1 MAYTKH
7 TWAANEIIDHT
18 KLNHIEDGV
27 AGTDAQFAEL
37 WEIVDEAQA
46 AIGQI
51 MENFQNK
58 KLFFDMLHPVG
69 SFYWTTA
76 AGSPVAQGLSDGTW
90 EQVTGRFLM
99 AAGGGY
105 TSGTT
110 GGEASHLLTL
120 NELPP
125 HRHDM
130 EIFTNHVSGSLPGG
144 NYVTLDTMLG
154 TANTNIMSTDGG
166 NFTVRIESTA
176 SYTESRLV
184 TGAFAFKARTTAT
197 GGESACSLFYLP

>member
-37 WEIVDEAQA
+37 WEIVDEGQA

-125 HRHDM
+125 HRHDV

-144 NYVTLDTMLG
+144 NAGYYYDNNSG
-154 TANTNIMSTDGG
+154 TGFKTDYTPAIDASQQAIGIIPPYLAAYCWH
-166 NFTVRIESTA
+166 RTA
-176 SYTESRLV
+176 
-184 TGAFAFKARTTAT
+184 
-197 GGESACSLFYLP
+197 